1 MATNFTILVDAE
13 IRNISQITKQLQ
25 SLGKSTKFN
34 IDVNASGLKD
44 AALNA
49 ENMGLS
55 FQQANAI
62 MTTSIDIISSMVD
75 QVFEMNDALT
85 EFQKVSNLAGTSL
98 DSYVDKLTQM
108 GDEVARTGKPWCL
121 SRGDG
126 MVNQHQEQFKI
137 Q

>member
-13 IRNISQITKQLQ
+13 IQNISQITKQLQ

-34 IDVNASGLKD
+34 IDVNAPGLKN

-85 EFQKVSNLAGTSL
+85 EFQKVSDLAGTSL

-108 GDEVARTGKPWCL
+108 GDEVARTGKP
-121 SRGDG
+121 
-126 MVNQHQEQFKI
+126 
-137 Q
+137 

>member
-13 IRNISQITKQLQ
+13 IQNINQLNNQLKNLKIDPLSLNVDSRSLKTASQNVEN
-25 SLGKSTKFN
+25 LGLNFN
-34 IDVNASGLKD
+34 
-44 AALNA
+44 
-49 ENMGLS
+49 
-55 FQQANAI
+55 QANEI
-62 MTTSIDIISSMVD
+62 FRTSIDLIGSIVD

-85 EFQKVSNLAGTSL
+85 EFQKVSDYTGESL
-98 DSYVDKLTQM
+98 DNYVEKLTQM

-126 MVNQHQEQFKI
+126 MVNQHREQFKI

>member
-13 IRNISQITKQLQ
+13 IQNIKQLNNQ
-25 SLGKSTKFN
+25 LKNLKVDPLSLNVDSRSLKEASHNVENLGLNFN
-34 IDVNASGLKD
+34 
-44 AALNA
+44 
-49 ENMGLS
+49 
-55 FQQANAI
+55 QANEI
-62 MTTSIDIISSMVD
+62 FRTSIDLIGSIVD

-85 EFQKVSNLAGTSL
+85 EFQKVSDYTGESL
-98 DSYVDKLTQM
+98 DNYVEKLTQM

-126 MVNQHQEQFKI
+126 MVNQHREQFKI

>member
-13 IRNISQITKQLQ
+13 IQNISQITKQLQ
-25 SLGKSTKFN
+25 DLGKQNTIGLN
-34 IDVNASGLKD
+34 VNANGLKE
-44 AALNA
+44 ATVNV
-49 ENMGLS
+49 EHMGLT
-55 FQQANAI
+55 FQEANAI
-62 MTTSIDIISSMVD
+62 MSTSIDIISSMVD

-85 EFQKVSNLAGTSL
+85 EFQKVSDLAGTSL

-126 MVNQHQEQFKI
+126 MANQHREQFKI

>member
-13 IRNISQITKQLQ
+13 IQNIKQLNNQ
-25 SLGKSTKFN
+25 LKNLKVDPLSLNVDSRSLKEASHNVENLGLNFN
-34 IDVNASGLKD
+34 
-44 AALNA
+44 
-49 ENMGLS
+49 
-55 FQQANAI
+55 QANEI
-62 MTTSIDIISSMVD
+62 FRTSIDLISSIVD

-85 EFQKVSNLAGTSL
+85 EFQKVSDYTGESL
-98 DSYVDKLTQM
+98 DNYVAKLTQM

-126 MVNQHQEQFKI
+126 MVNQHREQFKI

>member
-13 IRNISQITKQLQ
+13 IQNISQITKQLQ

-34 IDVNASGLKD
+34 IDVNTSGLKD

-85 EFQKVSNLAGTSL
+85 EFQKVSDLAGTSL

-108 GDEVARTGKPWCL
+108 GDEVARTGKP
-121 SRGDG
+121 
-126 MVNQHQEQFKI
+126 
-137 Q
+137 

>member
-13 IRNISQITKQLQ
+13 IQNISQITKQLQ

-49 ENMGLS
+49 QNMGLS

-121 SRGDG
+121 SGGDG
-126 MVNQHQEQFKI
+126 MVNEHQEQFKI

>member
-13 IRNISQITKQLQ
+13 IQNIKQLNNQ
-25 SLGKSTKFN
+25 LKNLKVDPLSLNVDSRSLKEASHNVENLGLNFN
-34 IDVNASGLKD
+34 
-44 AALNA
+44 
-49 ENMGLS
+49 
-55 FQQANAI
+55 QANEI
-62 MTTSIDIISSMVD
+62 FRTSIDLISSIVD

-85 EFQKVSNLAGTSL
+85 EFQKVSDYTGESL
-98 DSYVDKLTQM
+98 DNYVEKLTQM

-126 MVNQHQEQFKI
+126 MVNQHREQFKI

>member
-13 IRNISQITKQLQ
+13 IQNINQLNNQLKNLKIDPLSLNVDSRSLKKASQNVEN
-25 SLGKSTKFN
+25 LGLNFN
-34 IDVNASGLKD
+34 
-44 AALNA
+44 
-49 ENMGLS
+49 
-55 FQQANAI
+55 QANEI
-62 MTTSIDIISSMVD
+62 FRTSIDLIGSIVD

-85 EFQKVSNLAGTSL
+85 EFQKVSDYTGESL
-98 DSYVDKLTQM
+98 DNYVEKLTQM

-126 MVNQHQEQFKI
+126 MVNQHREQFKI

>member
-13 IRNISQITKQLQ
+13 IQNIKQLNNQ
-25 SLGKSTKFN
+25 LKNLKVDPLSLNVDSRSLKEASHNVENLGLNFN
-34 IDVNASGLKD
+34 
-44 AALNA
+44 
-49 ENMGLS
+49 
-55 FQQANAI
+55 QANEI
-62 MTTSIDIISSMVD
+62 FRTSIDLISSIVD

-85 EFQKVSNLAGTSL
+85 EFQKVSDLTGASL
-98 DSYVDKLTQM
+98 DTYVEKLTLM

-126 MVNQHQEQFKI
+126 MVNQHREQFKI

>member
-13 IRNISQITKQLQ
+13 IQNISQITKQLQ